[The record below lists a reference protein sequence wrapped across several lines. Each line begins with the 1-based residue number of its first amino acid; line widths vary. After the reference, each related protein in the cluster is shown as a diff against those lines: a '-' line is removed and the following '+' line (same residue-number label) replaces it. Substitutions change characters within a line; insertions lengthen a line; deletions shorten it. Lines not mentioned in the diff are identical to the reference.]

1 MAGGR
6 GNYEWLWYD
15 PDREQYRA
23 LIYIDKVRK
32 RPKLMSR
39 KEELELI
46 ENGADDFEIDQILNE
61 RYKRILDEYVNP
73 APKEQGVTLN
83 ALLDRYWDI
92 HLSKEKHGS
101 QYELYHNFWRQELGS
116 KLLLDISRGDIAL
129 TRDKLAHLAKSTQ
142 NKYVY
147 SLSSVFEFAIERE
160 WVENNPCWKLK
171 SLKVKNARSRWLA
184 PEELERLYEECRNS
198 NNPHLY
204 LAVRISI
211 QTGCRRGE
219 LFPKKS
225 YKKDKEGRPLRDP
238 QKVFD
243 SYVGGLKWENVDL
256 EQGLL
261 LLTHTKT
268 GLNRKV
274 AVTGDALDLLRD
286 LRKTP
291 CISGYV
297 FHINGVPVAGQ
308 TPLRESFEGAC
319 KRAGLKDFHW
329 HDLRHCCASYLAQS
343 KATDLEI
350 AIQLGHSGTD
360 LVKRYAHLREDNSL
374 NLVHKVEKQSKV
386 L

>member
-171 SLKVKNARSRWLA
+171 SLKVQNARDRWLT
-184 PEELERLYEECRNS
+184 PEELNRLYEECRNS

-225 YKKDKEGRPLRDP
+225 YKKDKDGRPLRNP
-238 QKVFD
+238 QRVFD
-243 SYVGGLKWENVDL
+243 CYAGGLKWENVDL

-297 FHINGVPVAGQ
+297 FHVKGTPVAGQ

-319 KRAGLKDFHW
+319 ERAGLEDFHW

-374 NLVHKVEKQSKV
+374 NLVHKVEKQSGV
-386 L
+386 S

>member
-15 PDREQYRA
+15 PDRKQYRA

-171 SLKVKNARSRWLA
+171 SLKVKNARDRWLA

-225 YKKDKEGRPLRDP
+225 YKKDEEGRPLRDP

-256 EQGLL
+256 EKGLL

-268 GLNRKV
+268 GFNRKV

-297 FHINGVPVAGQ
+297 FHVNGNPVAGQ

-319 KRAGLKDFHW
+319 ERAGLRTF
-329 HDLRHCCASYLAQS
+329 
-343 KATDLEI
+343 I
-350 AIQLGHSGTD
+350 GMISGI
-360 LVKRYAHLREDNSL
+360 V
-374 NLVHKVEKQSKV
+374 VHPT
-386 L
+386 